1 MVNCFTNG
9 TMYSV
14 HTTALRHE
22 KHYCLIIFFFV
33 LGKCSKIVSYI
44 TKKLAQSGDAGHKV
58 VEGQV
63 KVSGCEALIQQLD
76 YFCITLHL

>member
-1 MVNCFTNG
+1 
-9 TMYSV
+9 MYSV

-22 KHYCLIIFFFV
+22 KHYCLII
-33 LGKCSKIVSYI
+33 SKIVSYI